1 MFGRGNRTRG
11 PGVALVVPLHRYIYT
26 RGNTRGARIKFKLCN
41 KAEICNRY
49 GVEQV
54 LHTHS
59 KKSHKC
65 CAAGVPSLNSP
76 SSSVIP
82 CIPAP
87 RRRRPSPCL
96 RRMMMLRESTVGI
109 SIIIINVIGG
119 ELAPDPACL
128 PATNSVTT
136 HILDALQLL
145 CTVSGYVCTT
155 TL

>member
-1 MFGRGNRTRG
+1 M
-11 PGVALVVPLHRYIYT
+11 
-26 RGNTRGARIKFKLCN
+26 
-41 KAEICNRY
+41 
-49 GVEQV
+49 

-87 RRRRPSPCL
+87 RRVVVLLVFVAWWCYENPQL
-96 RRMMMLRESTVGI
+96 EFLLLLST
-109 SIIIINVIGG
+109 SSE

-145 CTVSGYVCTT
+145 CTVSGYVRPLYNSSQPQSMVKCCGMTLCTQKVIQFT
-155 TL
+155 DDDEGRSASTILIRHSPSKLDTRV